1 MYGHKRSALFP
12 GSSKRNSRWI
22 VCLGMKFQ
30 GKTVMHYMNES
41 ICPFHSQKKK
51 IARLDS
57 SDENSNYSPEYSL
70 CT

>member
-1 MYGHKRSALFP
+1 MPFP
-12 GSSKRNSRWI
+12 
-22 VCLGMKFQ
+22 F
-30 GKTVMHYMNES
+30 
-41 ICPFHSQKKK
+41 PKKIK